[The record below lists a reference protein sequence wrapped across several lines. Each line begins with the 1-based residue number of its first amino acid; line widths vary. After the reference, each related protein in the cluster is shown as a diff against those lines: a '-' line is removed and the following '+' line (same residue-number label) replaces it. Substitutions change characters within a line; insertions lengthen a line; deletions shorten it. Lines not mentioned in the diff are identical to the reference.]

1 MHNQNNESNSFDT
14 IKDQVIDLLHSNKQ
28 EFIYLTGAAGT
39 GKTMIAVQWAIN
51 EFRDKLC
58 DKIFLCSQLLG

>member
-39 GKTMIAVQWAIN
+39 GKTTLLEAVKAELEKEN
-51 EFRDKLC
+51 DS
-58 DKIFLCSQLLG
+58 CSPNRHSCT